1 MVATFRRQTLAG
13 EMLVLQLA
21 IVVVV
26 LVAVAAVSLAQ
37 SEATFDRVEGRRVS
51 ALAEQLAA
59 NPLVRGQLVLPLPRE
74 ALAPLVNA
82 TQSQSGVTSV
92 TVADAD
98 GQIVSST
105 DPTAIGEALPLGDG
119 AVEGRGWSGELT
131 LDGGRERVAQ
141 VPVLGATRE
150 NLGRHLG
157 TVMIGEA
164 SPTVWQRLSGASSY
178 LLAYLGIA
186 SGLGLA
192 GSLLLAR
199 RVKRQTL
206 GLEPRE
212 IAGLAEH
219 REAMLYGI
227 AEGVVALDPQHRLT
241 LVNEM
246 GRRLLDLPEDCVGRS
261 LADLGVEGRL
271 RDVLAG
277 DRDGAADKRDEVVI
291 RHGRVL
297 VMNRMTVRKDGRLL
311 GSVTTL
317 RDRTELARLEREIG
331 SFRSSSELLRAQA
344 HEFANQLHT
353 ISGLIQIGEQEE
365 VVRYIRALNQRR
377 QSLDITLSRRVRDT
391 TVAALLMAKS
401 SQAAERKVHLRISDN
416 TALDRLTPE
425 DAADVATVVGNL
437 VDNAVD
443 AAAVGGDVR
452 PEGRGGSWRGSLR
465 GGGGEDRRDGRR
477 SAPDGDRRNG
487 PTDGPGGNRHDSQP
501 GGREDDRRDSQPG
514 EHDDDQ
520 RDDQPGGPDEER
532 RNTHTGGPGETR
544 HDSQPGTPGETRH
557 DSQPGTPGET
567 RHDSQP
573 GTPGETRHD
582 SQPGTPGETRH
593 DGRPGGRGTP
603 RRGGRP
609 SGPDQERRG
618 GRTGGRDG
626 GPGGG
631 RRDGSRGAWVEVE
644 LRQDAASVE
653 IAVRDSGPGVAPEL
667 AREVFSHGFTTKAAQ
682 NGERGI
688 GLALTRLVCER
699 HGGEISVSNTPDGAL
714 FTARMTVS
722 HLTDA
727 VAEGADR

>member
-1 MVATFRRQTLAG
+1 LAVVAPFRRQTLAG

-26 LVAVAAVSLAQ
+26 LLAVAAVSLAQ
-37 SEATFDRVEGRRVS
+37 SEATFNRVEGRRVG

-59 NPLVRGQLVLPLPRE
+59 TPLVRSQLVRPLPRE
-74 ALAPLVNA
+74 ALAPLVNS
-82 TQSQSGVTSV
+82 TQTQSGVTSV

-98 GQIVSST
+98 GRIVSST
-105 DPTAIGEALPLGDG
+105 NPTAIGGRMPLGEG
-119 AVEGRGWSGELT
+119 AAEGRGWSGPLM
-131 LDGGRERVAQ
+131 LDGGRELVAQ

-150 NLGRHLG
+150 NLGEHLG

-164 SPTVWQRLSGASSY
+164 DPTVWQRLSGASSY

-186 SGLGLA
+186 SALGLA

-227 AEGVVALDPQHRLT
+227 AEGVIALDPQHRLT
-241 LVNEM
+241 LVNDM
-246 GRRLLDLPEDCVGRS
+246 GRRLLGLPGDCVGRG
-261 LADLGVEGRL
+261 LADLGIEGRL

-277 DRDGAADKRDEVVI
+277 DREDAAGRRDEVVV

-297 VMNRMTVRKDGRLL
+297 VMNRMTVTKDGRPL

-353 ISGLIQIGEQEE
+353 ISGLIQIGEQDE

-377 QSLDITLSRRVRDT
+377 QSLDVTLSRRVRDT
-391 TVAALLMAKS
+391 AVAALLMAKS
-401 SQAAERKVHLRISDN
+401 SLAAERKVSLRISDR
-416 TALDRLTPE
+416 TALGRLTPE
-425 DAADVATVVGNL
+425 DAADVATVVGNV

-443 AAAVGGDVR
+443 AAAVATGA
-452 PEGRGGSWRGSLR
+452 
-465 GGGGEDRRDGRR
+465 GEPDGR
-477 SAPDGDRRNG
+477 
-487 PTDGPGGNRHDSQP
+487 
-501 GGREDDRRDSQPG
+501 E
-514 EHDDDQ
+514 
-520 RDDQPGGPDEER
+520 
-532 RNTHTGGPGETR
+532 
-544 HDSQPGTPGETRH
+544 
-557 DSQPGTPGET
+557 
-567 RHDSQP
+567 
-573 GTPGETRHD
+573 
-582 SQPGTPGETRH
+582 
-593 DGRPGGRGTP
+593 
-603 RRGGRP
+603 
-609 SGPDQERRG
+609 
-618 GRTGGRDG
+618 
-626 GPGGG
+626 
-631 RRDGSRGAWVEVE
+631 AWVEVE
-644 LRQDAASVE
+644 LRQDASSVE
-653 IAVRDSGPGVAPEL
+653 IVVRDSGPGVAPEL
-667 AREVFSHGFTTKAAQ
+667 AREVFTHGFTTKAAQ
-682 NGERGI
+682 EGERGI

-699 HGGEISVSNTPDGAL
+699 HGGEIAVTNTPDGAM

-727 VAEGADR
+727 VAEGVAR